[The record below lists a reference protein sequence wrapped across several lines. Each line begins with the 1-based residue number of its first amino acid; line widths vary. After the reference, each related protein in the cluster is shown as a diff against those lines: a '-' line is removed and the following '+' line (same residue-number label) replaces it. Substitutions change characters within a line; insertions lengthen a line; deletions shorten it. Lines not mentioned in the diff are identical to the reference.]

1 MIPRPQP
8 RGPEPKLRHY
18 ALAALGSVLIG
29 VTLPSLLTAMRLCLL
44 DKYAN
49 ERVLNFLILQALAL
63 LGCGP
68 GAVMLALILMSFLA
82 LKTPQWSV
90 KRSITSGALWG
101 VGLAFLNFPGLC
113 VLAFLYDEHEP
124 IVSVLRVAL
133 LYVVAGSTCGM
144 WIGWQAWRG
153 FRPSEGF
160 LPRFTLRTMLMIVML
175 WGTVLVAF
183 QPDRK
188 DEVERLKADKV
199 TR

>member
-1 MIPRPQP
+1 
-8 RGPEPKLRHY
+8 
-18 ALAALGSVLIG
+18 
-29 VTLPSLLTAMRLCLL
+29 
-44 DKYAN
+44 
-49 ERVLNFLILQALAL
+49 
-63 LGCGP
+63 
-68 GAVMLALILMSFLA
+68 MLALILMSFLA

-101 VGLAFLNFPGLC
+101 MGLAFLNFPGLC
-113 VLAFLYDEHEP
+113 VLEFLYDEHEP